1 MLSKSEISEKV
12 LKTVFRDD
20 KPGEDNIASL
30 FSWYRRR
37 ANPLVKLMVCKLDLP
52 LGPSF
57 RDAHIEADVQARI
70 DKGYNVWA
78 VGDIHGHLGTF
89 RALVH
94 RLKLGNE
101 DRIICLGD
109 MIDRGPDSA
118 GLIEFIRSD
127 PRIICLKGNHEL
139 MALSSLE
146 NDGGIEL
153 WQPWLARGGRS
164 TWGSYIVRAEG
175 DLYEAKRQL
184 ADDLMWM
191 DNLPNHIV
199 LDSLRLVH
207 AGYDPRMPLDSQGD
221 KELLWIRKRFYEH
234 EYAIDPDR
242 TVIFGHSTTTKV
254 GPAPG
259 EVVHSTVQ
267 LPDQRPAWIAMDIGA
282 FNHVSP
288 GLAAMNLSSFRIVKQ
303 GTLRSERWFDIEGCK
318 EAKVG
323 SHYGLDLLRNQNRRE
338 AVSALRARRKLK
350 MAGVVLQEDIHE
362 YDMDS
367 MPRHLLFT
375 SREFEAEDN
384 RIIFGPGT
392 SPEEK
397 HLRLPGPT
405 GFRVYRRIQTR
416 KSLGIE
422 STIQQRKPIQG

>member
-1 MLSKSEISEKV
+1 MM
-12 LKTVFRDD
+12 
-20 KPGEDNIASL
+20 A
-30 FSWYRRR
+30 
-37 ANPLVKLMVCKLDLP
+37 CKLDLP

-57 RDAHIEADVQARI
+57 RDAHIEADLQARL
-70 DKGYNVWA
+70 DQGHNVWA

-94 RLKLGNE
+94 RLKLGDD

-127 PRIICLKGNHEL
+127 NRIICLKGNHEL
-139 MALSSLE
+139 MAVSSLQE
-146 NDGGIEL
+146 DGRVEL

-175 DLYEAKRQL
+175 DLYEAKRL
-184 ADDLMWM
+184 FADDLMWM

-199 LDSLRLVH
+199 LDKLRLVH

-234 EYAIDPDR
+234 EYAIDPYR

-259 EVVHSTVQ
+259 EVVHSPIQ
-267 LPDQRPAWIAMDIGA
+267 LNDERPAWIAMDIGA
-282 FNHVSP
+282 YNHVSP

-303 GTLRSERWFDIEGCK
+303 GTLRSERWFDFPDCK

-323 SHYGLDLLRNQNRRE
+323 AHYGLDLLQNRNRRE

-350 MAGVVLQEDIHE
+350 KAGVVLQEESPDIDLE
-362 YDMDS
+362 A

-375 SREFEAEDN
+375 SREYESENN
-384 RIIFGPGT
+384 RIVLGPGT
-392 SPEEK
+392 NPDER
-397 HLRLPGPT
+397 HLRLPGPI
-405 GFRVYRRIQTR
+405 GFRVYRRMKTR
-416 KSLGIE
+416 TSLGSE
-422 STIQQRKPIQG
+422 STIQRRRGIQG

>member
-1 MLSKSEISEKV
+1 MM
-12 LKTVFRDD
+12 
-20 KPGEDNIASL
+20 A
-30 FSWYRRR
+30 
-37 ANPLVKLMVCKLDLP
+37 CKLDLP

-57 RDAHIEADVQARI
+57 RDAHIEADLQARL
-70 DKGYNVWA
+70 DQGHNVWA

-127 PRIICLKGNHEL
+127 NRIICLKGNHEL
-139 MALSSLE
+139 MALSSLQE
-146 NDGGIEL
+146 DGVVEL

-164 TWGSYIVRAEG
+164 TWGSYIVQAEG
-175 DLYEAKRQL
+175 DLYEAKRL
-184 ADDLMWM
+184 FADDLMWM

-199 LDSLRLVH
+199 LDKLRLVH

-234 EYAIDPDR
+234 EYAIDPYR

-259 EVVHSTVQ
+259 EVVHSPIQ
-267 LPDQRPAWIAMDIGA
+267 LNDERPAWIAMDIGA
-282 FNHVSP
+282 YNHVSP

-303 GTLRSERWFDIEGCK
+303 GTLRSERWFDFPDCK

-323 SHYGLDLLRNQNRRE
+323 AHFGLDLLQNRNRRE

-350 MAGVVLQEDIHE
+350 KAGVVLQEESQDIDLE
-362 YDMDS
+362 A

-375 SREFEAEDN
+375 SREYESENN
-384 RIIFGPGT
+384 RIVLGPGT
-392 SPEEK
+392 NPDER
-397 HLRLPGPT
+397 HLRLPGPI
-405 GFRVYRRIQTR
+405 GFRVYRRMKTR
-416 KSLGIE
+416 TSLGSE
-422 STIQQRKPIQG
+422 STIQRRKGIQG

>member
-1 MLSKSEISEKV
+1 MM
-12 LKTVFRDD
+12 
-20 KPGEDNIASL
+20 A
-30 FSWYRRR
+30 
-37 ANPLVKLMVCKLDLP
+37 CKLDLP

-57 RDAHIEADVQARI
+57 RDAHIEADLQARL
-70 DKGYNVWA
+70 DQGHNVWA

-94 RLKLGNE
+94 RLKLGDE

-127 PRIICLKGNHEL
+127 NRIICLKGNHEL
-139 MALSSLE
+139 MALSSLQE
-146 NDGGIEL
+146 DGVVEL

-164 TWGSYIVRAEG
+164 TWGSYIVQAEG
-175 DLYEAKRQL
+175 DLYEAKRL
-184 ADDLMWM
+184 FADDLMWM

-199 LDSLRLVH
+199 LDKLRLVH

-234 EYAIDPDR
+234 EYAIDPYR

-259 EVVHSTVQ
+259 EVVHSPIQ
-267 LPDQRPAWIAMDIGA
+267 LNDERPAWIAMDIGA
-282 FNHVSP
+282 YNHVSP

-303 GTLRSERWFDIEGCK
+303 GTLRSERWFDFPDCK

-323 SHYGLDLLRNQNRRE
+323 AHFGLDLLQNRNRRE

-350 MAGVVLQEDIHE
+350 KAGVVLQEESPDIDLE
-362 YDMDS
+362 A

-375 SREFEAEDN
+375 SREYESENN
-384 RIIFGPGT
+384 RIVLGPGT
-392 SPEEK
+392 NPDER
-397 HLRLPGPT
+397 HLRLPGPI
-405 GFRVYRRIQTR
+405 GFRVYRRMKTR
-416 KSLGIE
+416 TSLGSE
-422 STIQQRKPIQG
+422 STIQRRRRIQG

>member
-1 MLSKSEISEKV
+1 MM
-12 LKTVFRDD
+12 
-20 KPGEDNIASL
+20 A
-30 FSWYRRR
+30 
-37 ANPLVKLMVCKLDLP
+37 CKLDLP

-57 RDAHIEADVQARI
+57 RDAHIEADLQARL
-70 DKGYNVWA
+70 DQGHNVWA

-94 RLKLGNE
+94 RLKLGDE

-127 PRIICLKGNHEL
+127 NRIICLKGNHEL
-139 MALSSLE
+139 MALSSLQE
-146 NDGGIEL
+146 DGVVEL

-164 TWGSYIVRAEG
+164 TWGSYIVQAEG
-175 DLYEAKRQL
+175 DLYEAKRL
-184 ADDLMWM
+184 FADDLMWM

-199 LDSLRLVH
+199 LDKLRLVH

-234 EYAIDPDR
+234 EYAIDPYR

-259 EVVHSTVQ
+259 EVVHSPIQ
-267 LPDQRPAWIAMDIGA
+267 LNDERPAWIAMDIGA
-282 FNHVSP
+282 YNHVSP

-303 GTLRSERWFDIEGCK
+303 GTLRSERWFDFPDCK

-323 SHYGLDLLRNQNRRE
+323 AHYGLDLLQNRNRRE

-350 MAGVVLQEDIHE
+350 KAGVVLQEESQDIDLE
-362 YDMDS
+362 A

-375 SREFEAEDN
+375 SREYESENN
-384 RIIFGPGT
+384 RIVLGPGT
-392 SPEEK
+392 NPDER
-397 HLRLPGPT
+397 HLRHPGPI
-405 GFRVYRRIQTR
+405 GFRVYRRMKTR
-416 KSLGIE
+416 TSLGSE
-422 STIQQRKPIQG
+422 STIQRRRGIQG

>member
-1 MLSKSEISEKV
+1 MM
-12 LKTVFRDD
+12 
-20 KPGEDNIASL
+20 A
-30 FSWYRRR
+30 
-37 ANPLVKLMVCKLDLP
+37 CKLDLP

-57 RDAHIEADVQARI
+57 RDAHIEADLQARL
-70 DKGYNVWA
+70 DQGHNVWA

-94 RLKLGNE
+94 RLKLGDE

-127 PRIICLKGNHEL
+127 NRIICLKGNHEH
-139 MALSSLE
+139 MALSSLQE
-146 NDGGIEL
+146 DGVVEL

-164 TWGSYIVRAEG
+164 TWGSYIVQAEG
-175 DLYEAKRQL
+175 DLYEAKRL
-184 ADDLMWM
+184 FADDLMWM

-199 LDSLRLVH
+199 LDKLRLVH

-234 EYAIDPDR
+234 EYAIDPYR

-259 EVVHSTVQ
+259 EVVHSPIQ
-267 LPDQRPAWIAMDIGA
+267 LNDERPAWIAMDIGA
-282 FNHVSP
+282 YNHVSP

-303 GTLRSERWFDIEGCK
+303 GTLRSERWFDFPDCK

-323 SHYGLDLLRNQNRRE
+323 DHYGLDLLHNRNRRE

-350 MAGVVLQEDIHE
+350 KAGVVLQEESPDIDLE
-362 YDMDS
+362 A

-375 SREFEAEDN
+375 SREYESENN
-384 RIIFGPGT
+384 RIVLGPGT
-392 SPEEK
+392 NPDER

-405 GFRVYRRIQTR
+405 GFRVYRRMKTR
-416 KSLGIE
+416 TSLGSE
-422 STIQQRKPIQG
+422 STIQRRRGIQG

>member
-1 MLSKSEISEKV
+1 MM
-12 LKTVFRDD
+12 
-20 KPGEDNIASL
+20 A
-30 FSWYRRR
+30 
-37 ANPLVKLMVCKLDLP
+37 CKLDLP

-57 RDAHIEADVQARI
+57 RDAHIEADLQARL
-70 DKGYNVWA
+70 DQGHNVWA

-94 RLKLGNE
+94 RLKLGDE

-127 PRIICLKGNHEL
+127 NRIICLKGNHEL
-139 MALSSLE
+139 MALSSLQE
-146 NDGGIEL
+146 DGVVEL

-164 TWGSYIVRAEG
+164 TWGSYIVQAEG
-175 DLYEAKRQL
+175 DLYEAKRL
-184 ADDLMWM
+184 FADDLMWM

-199 LDSLRLVH
+199 LDKLRLVH

-234 EYAIDPDR
+234 EYAIDPYR

-259 EVVHSTVQ
+259 EVVHSPIQ
-267 LPDQRPAWIAMDIGA
+267 LNDERPAWIAMDIGA
-282 FNHVSP
+282 YNHVSP

-303 GTLRSERWFDIEGCK
+303 GTLRSERWFDFPDCK

-323 SHYGLDLLRNQNRRE
+323 AHFGLDLLQNRNRRE

-350 MAGVVLQEDIHE
+350 KAGVVLQEESPDIDLE
-362 YDMDS
+362 A

-375 SREFEAEDN
+375 SREYESENN
-384 RIIFGPGT
+384 RIVLGPGT
-392 SPEEK
+392 NPDER
-397 HLRLPGPT
+397 HLRLPGPI
-405 GFRVYRRIQTR
+405 GFRVYRRMKTR
-416 KSLGIE
+416 TSLGSE
-422 STIQQRKPIQG
+422 STIQRRRGIQG

>member
-1 MLSKSEISEKV
+1 MM
-12 LKTVFRDD
+12 
-20 KPGEDNIASL
+20 A
-30 FSWYRRR
+30 
-37 ANPLVKLMVCKLDLP
+37 CKLDLP

-57 RDAHIEADVQARI
+57 RDAHIEADLQARL
-70 DKGYNVWA
+70 DQGYNVWA

-94 RLKLGNE
+94 RLKLGDE

-127 PRIICLKGNHEL
+127 NRIICLKGNHEL
-139 MALSSLE
+139 MALSSLQE
-146 NDGGIEL
+146 DGVVEL

-164 TWGSYIVRAEG
+164 TWGSYIVRADG
-175 DLYEAKRQL
+175 DLYEAKRL
-184 ADDLMWM
+184 FADDLMWM

-199 LDSLRLVH
+199 LDKLRLVH

-234 EYAIDPDR
+234 EYAIDPYR

-259 EVVHSTVQ
+259 EVVHSPIQ
-267 LPDQRPAWIAMDIGA
+267 LNDERPAWIAMDIGA
-282 FNHVSP
+282 YNHVSP

-303 GTLRSERWFDIEGCK
+303 GTLRSERWFDFPDCK

-323 SHYGLDLLRNQNRRE
+323 AHYGLDLLQNRNRRE

-350 MAGVVLQEDIHE
+350 KAGVVLQEESQDIDLE
-362 YDMDS
+362 A

-375 SREFEAEDN
+375 SREYESENN
-384 RIIFGPGT
+384 RIVLGPGT
-392 SPEEK
+392 NPDER
-397 HLRLPGPT
+397 HLRLPGPI
-405 GFRVYRRIQTR
+405 GFRVYRRMKART
-416 KSLGIE
+416 SLGSE
-422 STIQQRKPIQG
+422 STIQRRRGIQG

>member
-1 MLSKSEISEKV
+1 MM
-12 LKTVFRDD
+12 
-20 KPGEDNIASL
+20 A
-30 FSWYRRR
+30 
-37 ANPLVKLMVCKLDLP
+37 CKLDLP

-57 RDAHIEADVQARI
+57 RDAHIEADLQARL
-70 DKGYNVWA
+70 DQGHNVWA

-94 RLKLGNE
+94 RLKLGDE

-127 PRIICLKGNHEL
+127 NRIICLKGNHEL
-139 MALSSLE
+139 MALSSLQE
-146 NDGGIEL
+146 DGVVEL

-164 TWGSYIVRAEG
+164 TWGSYIVQAEG
-175 DLYEAKRQL
+175 DLYEAKRL
-184 ADDLMWM
+184 FADDLMWM

-199 LDSLRLVH
+199 LDKLRLVH

-234 EYAIDPDR
+234 EYAIDPYR

-259 EVVHSTVQ
+259 EVVHSPIQ
-267 LPDQRPAWIAMDIGA
+267 LNDERPAWIAMDIGA
-282 FNHVSP
+282 YNHVSP

-303 GTLRSERWFDIEGCK
+303 GTLRSERWFDFPDCK

-323 SHYGLDLLRNQNRRE
+323 AHYGLDLLQNRNRRE

-350 MAGVVLQEDIHE
+350 KAGVVLQEESQDIDLE
-362 YDMDS
+362 A

-375 SREFEAEDN
+375 SREYESENN
-384 RIIFGPGT
+384 RIVLGPGT
-392 SPEEK
+392 NPDER
-397 HLRLPGPT
+397 HLRLPGPI
-405 GFRVYRRIQTR
+405 GFRVYRRMKTR
-416 KSLGIE
+416 TSLGSE
-422 STIQQRKPIQG
+422 STIQRRRGIQG

>member
-1 MLSKSEISEKV
+1 MM
-12 LKTVFRDD
+12 
-20 KPGEDNIASL
+20 A
-30 FSWYRRR
+30 
-37 ANPLVKLMVCKLDLP
+37 CKLDLP

-57 RDAHIEADVQARI
+57 RDAHIEADLQARL
-70 DKGYNVWA
+70 DQGHNVWA

-94 RLKLGNE
+94 RLKLGDE

-127 PRIICLKGNHEL
+127 NRIICLKGNHEL
-139 MALSSLE
+139 MALSSLQE
-146 NDGGIEL
+146 DGVVEL

-164 TWGSYIVRAEG
+164 TWGSYIVQAEG
-175 DLYEAKRQL
+175 DLYEAKRL
-184 ADDLMWM
+184 FADDLMWM

-199 LDSLRLVH
+199 LDKLRLVH

-234 EYAIDPDR
+234 EYAIDPYR

-259 EVVHSTVQ
+259 EVVHSSIQ
-267 LPDQRPAWIAMDIGA
+267 LNDERPAWIAMDIGA
-282 FNHVSP
+282 YNHVSP

-303 GTLRSERWFDIEGCK
+303 GTLRSERWFDFPDCK

-323 SHYGLDLLRNQNRRE
+323 AHFGLDLLQNRNRRE

-350 MAGVVLQEDIHE
+350 KAGVVLQEESPDIDLE
-362 YDMDS
+362 A

-375 SREFEAEDN
+375 SREYESENN
-384 RIIFGPGT
+384 RIVLGPGT
-392 SPEEK
+392 NPDER
-397 HLRLPGPT
+397 HLRLPGPI
-405 GFRVYRRIQTR
+405 GFRVYRRMKTR
-416 KSLGIE
+416 TSLGSE
-422 STIQQRKPIQG
+422 STIQRRRGIQG

>member
-1 MLSKSEISEKV
+1 MM
-12 LKTVFRDD
+12 
-20 KPGEDNIASL
+20 A
-30 FSWYRRR
+30 
-37 ANPLVKLMVCKLDLP
+37 CKLDLP

-57 RDAHIEADVQARI
+57 RDAHIEADLQARL
-70 DKGYNVWA
+70 DQGHNVWA

-94 RLKLGNE
+94 RLKLGDE

-127 PRIICLKGNHEL
+127 NRIICLKGNHEL
-139 MALSSLE
+139 MALSSLQE
-146 NDGGIEL
+146 DGVVEL

-164 TWGSYIVRAEG
+164 TWGSYIVQAEG
-175 DLYEAKRQL
+175 DLYEAKRL
-184 ADDLMWM
+184 FADDLMWM

-199 LDSLRLVH
+199 LDKLRLVH

-234 EYAIDPDR
+234 EYAIDPYR

-259 EVVHSTVQ
+259 EVVHSSIQ
-267 LPDQRPAWIAMDIGA
+267 LNDERPAWIAMDIGA
-282 FNHVSP
+282 YNHVSP

-303 GTLRSERWFDIEGCK
+303 GTLRSERWFDFPDCK

-323 SHYGLDLLRNQNRRE
+323 AHYGLDLLQNRNRRE

-350 MAGVVLQEDIHE
+350 KAGVVLQEESQDIDLE
-362 YDMDS
+362 A

-375 SREFEAEDN
+375 SREYESENN
-384 RIIFGPGT
+384 RIVLGPGT
-392 SPEEK
+392 NPDER
-397 HLRLPGPT
+397 HLRLPGPI
-405 GFRVYRRIQTR
+405 GFRVYRRMKTR
-416 KSLGIE
+416 TSLGSE
-422 STIQQRKPIQG
+422 STIQRRRGIQG

>member
-1 MLSKSEISEKV
+1 MM
-12 LKTVFRDD
+12 
-20 KPGEDNIASL
+20 A
-30 FSWYRRR
+30 
-37 ANPLVKLMVCKLDLP
+37 CKLDLP

-57 RDAHIEADVQARI
+57 RDAHIEADLQARL
-70 DKGYNVWA
+70 DQGHNVWA

-94 RLKLGNE
+94 RLKLGDE
-101 DRIICLGD
+101 DRVICLGD

-127 PRIICLKGNHEL
+127 NRIICLKGNHEL
-139 MALSSLE
+139 MALSSLQE
-146 NDGGIEL
+146 DGVVEL

-164 TWGSYIVRAEG
+164 TWGSYIVQAEG
-175 DLYEAKRQL
+175 DLYEAKRL
-184 ADDLMWM
+184 FADDLMWM

-199 LDSLRLVH
+199 LDKLRLVH

-234 EYAIDPDR
+234 EYAIDPYR

-259 EVVHSTVQ
+259 EVVHSPIQ
-267 LPDQRPAWIAMDIGA
+267 LNDERPAWIAMDIGA
-282 FNHVSP
+282 YNHVSP

-303 GTLRSERWFDIEGCK
+303 GTLRSERWFDFPDCK

-323 SHYGLDLLRNQNRRE
+323 AHYGLDLLQNRNRRE

-350 MAGVVLQEDIHE
+350 KAGVVLQEESPDIDLE
-362 YDMDS
+362 A

-375 SREFEAEDN
+375 SREYESENN
-384 RIIFGPGT
+384 RIVLGPGT
-392 SPEEK
+392 NPDER
-397 HLRLPGPT
+397 HLRLPGPI
-405 GFRVYRRIQTR
+405 GFRVYRRMKTR
-416 KSLGIE
+416 TSLGSE
-422 STIQQRKPIQG
+422 STIQRRRGIQG

>member
-1 MLSKSEISEKV
+1 MNSVLWHVKSS
-12 LKTVFRDD
+12 
-20 KPGEDNIASL
+20 EDNIASL

-37 ANPLVKLMVCKLDLP
+37 ANPLVKMMACKLDLP

-57 RDAHIEADVQARI
+57 RDAHIEADLQARL
-70 DKGYNVWA
+70 DQGYNVWA

-94 RLKLGNE
+94 RLKLGDE

-127 PRIICLKGNHEL
+127 NRIICLKGNHEL
-139 MALSSLE
+139 MALSSLQE
-146 NDGGIEL
+146 DGVVEL

-164 TWGSYIVRAEG
+164 TWGSYIVQAEG
-175 DLYEAKRQL
+175 DLYEAKRL
-184 ADDLMWM
+184 FADDLMWM

-199 LDSLRLVH
+199 LDKLRLVH

-234 EYAIDPDR
+234 EYAIDPYR

-259 EVVHSTVQ
+259 EVVHSPIQ
-267 LPDQRPAWIAMDIGA
+267 LNDERPAWIAMDIGA
-282 FNHVSP
+282 YNHVSP

-303 GTLRSERWFDIEGCK
+303 GTLRSERWFDFPDCK

-323 SHYGLDLLRNQNRRE
+323 AHYGLDLLQNRNRRE

-350 MAGVVLQEDIHE
+350 KAGVVLQEESPDIDLE
-362 YDMDS
+362 A

-375 SREFEAEDN
+375 SREYESENN
-384 RIIFGPGT
+384 RIVLGPGT
-392 SPEEK
+392 NPDER
-397 HLRLPGPT
+397 HLRLPGPI
-405 GFRVYRRIQTR
+405 GFRVYRRMKTR
-416 KSLGIE
+416 TSLGSE
-422 STIQQRKPIQG
+422 STIQRRRGIQG

>member
-1 MLSKSEISEKV
+1 MM
-12 LKTVFRDD
+12 
-20 KPGEDNIASL
+20 A
-30 FSWYRRR
+30 
-37 ANPLVKLMVCKLDLP
+37 CKLDLP

-57 RDAHIEADVQARI
+57 RDAHIEADLQARL
-70 DKGYNVWA
+70 DQGHNVWA

-94 RLKLGNE
+94 RLKLGDE
-101 DRIICLGD
+101 DRVICLGD

-127 PRIICLKGNHEL
+127 NRIICLKGNHEL
-139 MALSSLE
+139 MALSSLQE
-146 NDGGIEL
+146 DGVVEL

-164 TWGSYIVRAEG
+164 TWGSYILQAEG
-175 DLYEAKRQL
+175 DLYEAKRL
-184 ADDLMWM
+184 FADDLMWM

-199 LDSLRLVH
+199 LDKLRLVH

-234 EYAIDPDR
+234 EYAIDPYR

-259 EVVHSTVQ
+259 EVVHSPIQ
-267 LPDQRPAWIAMDIGA
+267 LNDERPAWIAMDIGA
-282 FNHVSP
+282 YNHVSP

-303 GTLRSERWFDIEGCK
+303 GTLRSERWFDFPDCK
-318 EAKVG
+318 ESKVG
-323 SHYGLDLLRNQNRRE
+323 THYGLALLQNRNRRE

-350 MAGVVLQEDIHE
+350 KAGVVLQEESQDIDLE
-362 YDMDS
+362 A

-375 SREFEAEDN
+375 SREYESENN
-384 RIIFGPGT
+384 RIVLGPGT
-392 SPEEK
+392 NPDER
-397 HLRLPGPT
+397 HLRLPGPI
-405 GFRVYRRIQTR
+405 GFRVYRRMKTR
-416 KSLGIE
+416 TSLGSE
-422 STIQQRKPIQG
+422 STIQRRRGIQG

>member
-1 MLSKSEISEKV
+1 MM
-12 LKTVFRDD
+12 
-20 KPGEDNIASL
+20 A
-30 FSWYRRR
+30 
-37 ANPLVKLMVCKLDLP
+37 CKLDLP

-57 RDAHIEADVQARI
+57 RDAHIEADLQARL
-70 DKGYNVWA
+70 DQGHNVWA

-94 RLKLGNE
+94 RLKLGDE

-127 PRIICLKGNHEL
+127 NRIICLKGNHEL
-139 MALSSLE
+139 MALSSLQE
-146 NDGGIEL
+146 DGVVEL

-164 TWGSYIVRAEG
+164 TWGSYIVQAEG
-175 DLYEAKRQL
+175 DLYEAKRL
-184 ADDLMWM
+184 FADDLMWM

-199 LDSLRLVH
+199 LDKLRLVH

-234 EYAIDPDR
+234 EYAIDPYR

-259 EVVHSTVQ
+259 EVVHSPIQ
-267 LPDQRPAWIAMDIGA
+267 LNDERPAWIAMDIGA
-282 FNHVSP
+282 YNHVSP

-303 GTLRSERWFDIEGCK
+303 GTLRSERWFDFPDCK

-323 SHYGLDLLRNQNRRE
+323 AHYGLALLQNRNRRE

-350 MAGVVLQEDIHE
+350 KAGVVLQEESQDIDLE
-362 YDMDS
+362 A

-375 SREFEAEDN
+375 SREYESENN
-384 RIIFGPGT
+384 RIVLGPGT
-392 SPEEK
+392 NPDER
-397 HLRLPGPT
+397 HLRHPGPI
-405 GFRVYRRIQTR
+405 GFRVYRRMKTR
-416 KSLGIE
+416 TSLGSE
-422 STIQQRKPIQG
+422 STIQRRRGIQG

>member
-1 MLSKSEISEKV
+1 MM
-12 LKTVFRDD
+12 
-20 KPGEDNIASL
+20 A
-30 FSWYRRR
+30 
-37 ANPLVKLMVCKLDLP
+37 CKLDLP

-57 RDAHIEADVQARI
+57 RDAHIEADLQARL
-70 DKGYNVWA
+70 DQGYNVWA

-94 RLKLGNE
+94 RLKLGDE

-127 PRIICLKGNHEL
+127 NRIICLKGNHEL
-139 MALSSLE
+139 MALSSLQE
-146 NDGGIEL
+146 DGVVEL

-164 TWGSYIVRAEG
+164 TWGSYIVQAEG
-175 DLYEAKRQL
+175 DLYEAKRL
-184 ADDLMWM
+184 FTDDLMWM

-199 LDSLRLVH
+199 LDKLRLVH

-234 EYAIDPDR
+234 EYAIDPYR

-259 EVVHSTVQ
+259 EVVHSPIQ
-267 LPDQRPAWIAMDIGA
+267 LNDERPAWIAMDIGA
-282 FNHVSP
+282 YNHVSP

-303 GTLRSERWFDIEGCK
+303 GTLRSERWFDFPDCK

-323 SHYGLDLLRNQNRRE
+323 AHYGLDLLQNRNRRE

-350 MAGVVLQEDIHE
+350 KAGVVLQEESPDIDLE
-362 YDMDS
+362 A

-375 SREFEAEDN
+375 SREYESENN
-384 RIIFGPGT
+384 RIVLGPGT
-392 SPEEK
+392 NSDER
-397 HLRLPGPT
+397 HLRLPGPI
-405 GFRVYRRIQTR
+405 GFRVYRRMKTR
-416 KSLGIE
+416 TSLGSE
-422 STIQQRKPIQG
+422 STIQRRRGIQG

>member
-1 MLSKSEISEKV
+1 MM
-12 LKTVFRDD
+12 
-20 KPGEDNIASL
+20 A
-30 FSWYRRR
+30 
-37 ANPLVKLMVCKLDLP
+37 CKLDLP

-57 RDAHIEADVQARI
+57 RDAHIEADLQARL
-70 DKGYNVWA
+70 DQGYNVWA

-94 RLKLGNE
+94 RLKLGDE

-127 PRIICLKGNHEL
+127 NRIICLKGNHEL
-139 MALSSLE
+139 MALSSLQE
-146 NDGGIEL
+146 DGVVEL

-164 TWGSYIVRAEG
+164 TWGSYIVQAEG
-175 DLYEAKRQL
+175 DLYEAKRL
-184 ADDLMWM
+184 FADDLMWM

-199 LDSLRLVH
+199 LDKLRLVH

-234 EYAIDPDR
+234 EYAIDPYR

-259 EVVHSTVQ
+259 EVVHSPIQ
-267 LPDQRPAWIAMDIGA
+267 LNDERPAWIAMDIGA
-282 FNHVSP
+282 YNHVSP

-303 GTLRSERWFDIEGCK
+303 GTLRSERWFDFPDCK

-323 SHYGLDLLRNQNRRE
+323 AHYGLDLLQNRNRRE

-350 MAGVVLQEDIHE
+350 KAGVVLQEESPDIDLE
-362 YDMDS
+362 A

-375 SREFEAEDN
+375 SREYESENN
-384 RIIFGPGT
+384 RIVLGPGT
-392 SPEEK
+392 NPDER
-397 HLRLPGPT
+397 HLRLPGPI
-405 GFRVYRRIQTR
+405 GFRVYRRMKTR
-416 KSLGIE
+416 TSLGSE
-422 STIQQRKPIQG
+422 STIQRRRGIQG